1 MSILEQL
8 NAARQIFLDT
18 APVIYFVENHPNYAP
33 IVQPLFERLDENDFI
48 AVVSP
53 ITLAECLVLPYRL
66 GKPNVAKIFT
76 ELLVNSPSVLFSP
89 LDDATAD
96 LAAELRARYNL
107 ALADAFQI
115 AVAIQTHCDAFLTN
129 DVELK
134 RITEIPIFVIS
145 EIV

>member
-1 MSILEQL
+1 MSRLEQL
-8 NAARQIFLDT
+8 TSAHQIFLDT

-53 ITLAECLVLPYRL
+53 ITLAECLVLPYKL

-89 LDDATAD
+89 LDD
-96 LAAELRARYNL
+96 
-107 ALADAFQI
+107 I
-115 AVAIQTHCDAFLTN
+115 
-129 DVELK
+129 
-134 RITEIPIFVIS
+134 IS
-145 EIV
+145 EIL